1 MSQYSESLISYEK
14 EKDSPHKDDKGVS
27 RSEIKIMM
35 ESEFQFYA
43 AKIVNFEKEQYDLK
57 AKNDELV
64 EKVTDLE
71 NQLDNHNLT
80 IGALEE
86 KIEILTIE
94 NEKQRVHTDHTKL
107 ALEVFMDEQKHKF
120 KREHDA
126 LLKNIRKEKESRTT
140 FGCLKSAI
148 INMFFIVCCHRHCHY
163 HCHCCRY
170 FD

>member
-35 ESEFQFYA
+35 ESEFQFYV
-43 AKIVNFEKEQYDLK
+43 AKIANYEKEQFELK
-57 AKNDELV
+57 SKNDKFV
-64 EKVTDLE
+64 QKVTDLE

-94 NEKQRVHTDHTKL
+94 NEKQRR
-107 ALEVFMDEQKHKF
+107 VFF
-120 KREHDA
+120 
-126 LLKNIRKEKESRTT
+126 
-140 FGCLKSAI
+140 
-148 INMFFIVCCHRHCHY
+148 
-163 HCHCCRY
+163 
-170 FD
+170 